1 MNNWTDTY
9 QSLDLK
15 SGKIEFICED
25 DQDMIEICYDDGM
38 LIDVGYIEDYKK
50 YFITVVESHDVNG
63 WEKPLAVREI
73 DFKEKLFSEIQK
85 TIFEFRNKEIK

>member
-25 DQDMIEICYDDGM
+25 DQDMIEIRYDDGM
-38 LIDVGYIEDYKK
+38 LIDVGYIAEERK
-50 YFITVVESHDVNG
+50 YYITVVESDDANG
-63 WEKPLAVREI
+63 WEKPLAVREV

-85 TIFEFRNKEIK
+85 TIFECRNKEIK

>member
-25 DQDMIEICYDDGM
+25 DQDMIEIRYDDGM

-50 YFITVVESHDVNG
+50 HFITVVESDNAKG
-63 WEKPLAVREI
+63 WEKPLAVREV
-73 DFKEKLFSEIQK
+73 DSREKLFNEIQK